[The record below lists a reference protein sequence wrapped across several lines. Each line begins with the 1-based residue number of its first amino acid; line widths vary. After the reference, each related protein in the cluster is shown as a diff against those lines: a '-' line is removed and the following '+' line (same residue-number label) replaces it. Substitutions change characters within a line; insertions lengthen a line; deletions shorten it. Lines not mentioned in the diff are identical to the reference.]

1 MRLAHGIGTRSDLP
15 VPTGLAAVAAGAAL
29 LISFVVLALLWR
41 RPRATGSGRE
51 LPGVVAALLD
61 AEPVRVGLR
70 LATLLITVLVCVAG
84 LAGPLD
90 PSLNVAPWALYV
102 TFWVGLVPASLVFG
116 PVWRV
121 LNPLRLAQL
130 WVARLL
136 RLDPDSGAL
145 PLPAAVGYWPAA
157 VSLFGYAWLE
167 LVFPDRAE
175 PVAVAT
181 FLLLYG
187 GVHLAAGI
195 VFGRCWFA
203 RCDGFE
209 VYSALLGA
217 MAPLARRADG
227 KLVLRNPLDG
237 LAAVP
242 LGPGLC
248 ATVVTLI
255 GTTAYDGLSRTQ
267 WWNATVP
274 PGPVPATVG
283 LVGSVLLI
291 GVVFLLG
298 TWTVAATRAEGNA
311 GVAAFASTLAPIAAG
326 YAIAHYFSLL
336 IFDGQQTVIL
346 VSDPLGTGAD
356 LIGTTDRAIDYAVIS
371 TTGIAL
377 VQLGAIVVGHL
388 LAAVSAHDQAYRLF
402 GPRTALRTQYPM
414 LAAMVL
420 LTMGAVGLVFAA

>member
-1 MRLAHGIGTRSDLP
+1 
-15 VPTGLAAVAAGAAL
+15 
-29 LISFVVLALLWR
+29 
-41 RPRATGSGRE
+41 
-51 LPGVVAALLD
+51 
-61 AEPVRVGLR
+61 
-70 LATLLITVLVCVAG
+70 
-84 LAGPLD
+84 
-90 PSLNVAPWALYV
+90 
-102 TFWVGLVPASLVFG
+102 
-116 PVWRV
+116 
-121 LNPLRLAQL
+121 
-130 WVARLL
+130 
-136 RLDPDSGAL
+136 
-145 PLPAAVGYWPAA
+145 
-157 VSLFGYAWLE
+157 
-167 LVFPDRAE
+167 
-175 PVAVAT
+175 
-181 FLLLYG
+181 
-187 GVHLAAGI
+187 VHLSAGI
-195 VFGRCWFA
+195 VFGRRWFT

-227 KLVLRNPLDG
+227 RLVLRNPLDG

-242 LGPGLC
+242 LGPGLS

-255 GTTAYDGLSRTQ
+255 GSTAYDGLSRTQ

-291 GVVFLLG
+291 GVIFLLG
-298 TWTVAATRAEGNA
+298 TWTVASTRAEGNA
-311 GVAAFASTLAPIAAG
+311 GVVAFASTLAPIAAG

-356 LIGTTDRAIDYAVIS
+356 LIGTSNRAIDYAVIS

-420 LTMGAVGLVFAA
+420 LTMAAVGLVFAA